1 MCGHNFQIRTKRS
14 EDFYFSVS
22 DEILQKRREE
32 IERREL
38 LNMGKSGKKRETF
51 GISFPMTHSNGA
63 RSTSVTTKKI
73 LAKALE
79 SHAPTQATDIANEKN
94 WRFGY
99 RKHVENV
106 VKAMAKSDKACLEIA
121 EAGLKEA
128 RTLMTF
134 RQEDGTEGNLELAM
148 ETLRSTKIHTGVV
161 EGSKRFKG
169 KGEVPEVKYQGK
181 IYKGKD
187 LVSLARM
194 FVAEN
199 QADKTFA
206 DSVAEA
212 VKHPEWFD
220 LRGKTFVLIGAT
232 SEMGPLDILLQCG
245 ADVVA
250 IARKNSRSKPDK
262 WKNLLARVQD
272 TPGRLLIPISRAQ
285 NESDDVDSLAQIA
298 GADAIL
304 EPHSISNWLTSMHSS
319 LYVGVCIVVRVLWNQ
334 HSNTNA

>member
-1 MCGHNFQIRTKRS
+1 MSK
-14 EDFYFSVS
+14 VS
-22 DEILQKRREE
+22 
-32 IERREL
+32 
-38 LNMGKSGKKRETF
+38 KREAK
-51 GISFPMTHSNGA
+51 GISFPVTNSNGA
-63 RSTSVTTKKI
+63 RSTSATTKKI
-73 LAKALE
+73 LFKALE
-79 SHAPTQATDIANEKN
+79 RAPGAQAWTQAQDILKEKN

-99 RKHVENV
+99 RKHIENV
-106 VKAMAKSDKACLEIA
+106 VKAMASSDKACLEIA

-128 RTLMTF
+128 RELMTF
-134 RQEDGTEGNLELAM
+134 RKADGTEINLGKAM
-148 ETLRSTKIHTGVV
+148 GSLRPATIHTGVV

-250 IARKNSRSKPDK
+250 IARKNSKSKPDK

-298 GADAIL
+298 GADAL
-304 EPHSISNWLTSMHSS
+304 AEPLGIAKWLYYMQMPDGKYIKKRSP
-319 LYVGVCIVVRVLWNQ
+319 LYVV
-334 HSNTNA
+334 